1 MAVRREGV
9 SRRVHTAL
17 AVFPDHRHSYF
28 VFPPARFRRHLERAR
43 HNRLELAARE
53 GAGGVAAAPF
63 VARAPREGDAADRL
77 IVAVESSRREGYSL
91 VKMDGHVAR
100 IYLDV

>member
-1 MAVRREGV
+1 M
-9 SRRVHTAL
+9 
-17 AVFPDHRHSYF
+17 
-28 VFPPARFRRHLERAR
+28 
-43 HNRLELAARE
+43 
-53 GAGGVAAAPF
+53 AAAPF

-100 IYLDV
+100 IYLDVADAGVSFLLTLLFPLRSAALRPEEAGLKQSSCLKPEADLAAPCGG